1 MGVGLKDYTVKDL
14 MVPLSE
20 YATVPQGSTL
30 FQAFLALEKAQAEF
44 DHTKYKHRAVLILDA
59 NKRVIGKVGHMD
71 ALRALEPKD
80 KNLDEIKG
88 LAQYGF
94 GPEFVGELRKLRRL
108 QAAPLDDLCKKAVE
122 LKVEDFMH
130 TTGEGEFID
139 QETSLDIAI
148 HQLVLGNHLS
158 LLVTEKK
165 NIVGILRL
173 TDVFAAVFHAM
184 KECTL
189 SDEDN
194 R

>member
-1 MGVGLKDYTVKDL
+1 MKEYKVKDL

-30 FQAFLALEKAQAEF
+30 FEAFLALEKAQAEF

-59 NKRVIGKVGHMD
+59 NRRVVGKVGIMD
-71 ALRALEPKD
+71 ALRALEPTD

-88 LAQYGF
+88 LAQFGF
-94 GPEFVGELRKLRRL
+94 GPEFVRELRKQQRL
-108 QAAPLDDLCKKAVE
+108 QAAPLNDLCEKVME
-122 LKVEDFMH
+122 LKVEDFMQA
-130 TTGEGEFID
+130 TTEGESID
-139 QETSLDIAI
+139 QKASLDIAI
-148 HQLVLGNHLS
+148 HQLALGNHQS
-158 LLVTEKK
+158 LLATEKK

-184 KECTL
+184 KECTH